1 MGIGGQSPPYEN
13 TRMYQTPLF
22 LGVDVGGQSI
32 KAGVVDDT
40 GRPLS
45 SVDVPTEAYKGQEH
59 GLRQMVLAAE
69 RAVAGARLAMT
80 DIAGIGVATPG
91 LMDIHAGIIIDP
103 PNLRPWKNVPVRQYV
118 QDTTGRLTTFQNDAN
133 AAAYGEFWVGAGRG
147 CKSMVLFTLGTGIG
161 GGIILDDIIVEGAHS
176 HGAELGHIIIEM
188 TNGRMCGCGYPGHL
202 EAYASARS
210 IVKRAREALA
220 QAKQPSQLAALLHQD
235 SGPQASKPLSD
246 AEEETLDARYA
257 GQIFQLA
264 DQGDALALQL
274 VDETAYY
281 LAVGAACMMHTINPE
296 MVIYGGGMIAAGP
309 GFLARIQAH
318 VKKLAFP
325 IPAERTIIRYAE
337 LGPNAGFIGAA
348 GCARRAML
356 RK

>member
-1 MGIGGQSPPYEN
+1 MH
-13 TRMYQTPLF
+13 QTPLF

-40 GRPLS
+40 GKPLS
-45 SVDVPTEAYKGQEH
+45 SVDVPTEAFKGQEH
-59 GLRQMVLAAE
+59 GLRQMVRAAE
-69 RAVAGARLAMT
+69 KAVAAARLAMT

-91 LMDIHAGIIIDP
+91 LMDIHAGLIIDP
-103 PNLRPWKNVPVRQYV
+103 PNLRPWKNVPVRQFV
-118 QDTTGRLTTFQNDAN
+118 QDATGRLTTFQNDAN
-133 AAAYGEFWVGAGRG
+133 AAAYGEYWVGAGRG

-176 HGAELGHIIIEM
+176 HGAELGHIVIQM
-188 TNGRMCGCGYPGHL
+188 NDGRMCGCGYPGHL

-210 IVKRAREALA
+210 IVKRTREALA
-220 QAKQPSQLAALLHQD
+220 ATKEASLLRSLLQQEQIAT
-235 SGPQASKPLSD
+235 SGKVLSE
-246 AEEETLDARYA
+246 AEEETLDARFA

-264 DQGDALALQL
+264 EVGDALAKKL

-281 LAVGAACMMHTINPE
+281 LAVGAACLMHTINPE
-296 MVIYGGGMIAAGP
+296 MVIFGGGMIAAGP
-309 GFLARIQAH
+309 TFLSRIQTH
-318 VKKLAFP
+318 IKKLAFP